1 MTVATAPGSR
11 TSASNENP
19 GEGSAVRASPTGVSG
34 ERAKARATPPAAPAA
49 AISKVV
55 LMVRA
60 ASWRGE
66 TPSALSVA

>member
-1 MTVATAPGSR
+1 MTAAAAPGSR
-11 TSASNENP
+11 TSASNANP
-19 GEGSAVRASPTGVSG
+19 GEGSAILASPTGVSG
-34 ERAKARATPPAAPAA
+34 ESATARATPPAAPAV

-55 LMVRA
+55 LRVRV